1 MLVRHCQR
9 VTALY
14 VACLLVLTVVGFAP
28 LGHLD
33 LDLHDAEMLRDHQAI
48 ASDFSF
54 FFSEHREQ
62 ATGRP
67 LAELIKWLGF
77 AVWGANIAAFHYF
90 VVALHTIASL
100 LLAWLCYRLD
110 ISPSV
115 ALATGLLFLVNVSHY
130 QAVHHISA
138 LGYPLAAIWTWLA
151 IWCYTHSAKTDA
163 AHKWRWFYA
172 GVLLAGVLT
181 HIATLMVL
189 PIAAFTLPFVALTT
203 QLTPTETSTQRAV
216 STLFSVNFLSNA
228 MEMAYAL
235 IYFLG
240 RLIGMAHSLP
250 IPSPPQPR
258 LDVMVGICL
267 IAVLALA
274 PSATRSSGPSRRRED
289 AHRERCASSQQRSR
303 IPDRAISIWLR
314 LVLH

>member
-90 VVALHTIASL
+90 VVALNTIASL